1 MLEAHLRKVQL
12 SCETIQPQRMED
24 LCQRRPTG
32 DSAAPLKLPL
42 GSNSGLSDHM
52 SGQHIHLRDSQIV
65 RQHPSIDRSCFVYSQ
80 RAYLCFSG
88 RNMLKSR
95 CSCLIPVPLEKM
107 RDHFLRAVFCKG
119 SSPCCRF
126 PPCYAMF
133 IIEDALAYHFL
144 NHKNRFHELATTKE
158 STFLFGSWCK
168 CLPHAQQNL
177 EFRRLLWPQ
186 HLLAYSTLLLKL
198 ADVATCVSRG
208 FDQKVFFC
216 KPWANEALYQQR
228 QMSAAVL

>member
-32 DSAAPLKLPL
+32 DSAAQLKLPL

-80 RAYLCFSG
+80 RAYLCFSD

-95 CSCLIPVPLEKM
+95 CNCLIPVPLEKM

-133 IIEDALAYHFL
+133 IVE
-144 NHKNRFHELATTKE
+144 N
-158 STFLFGSWCK
+158 
-168 CLPHAQQNL
+168 
-177 EFRRLLWPQ
+177 
-186 HLLAYSTLLLKL
+186 HLLIISWTTRIAFMNSLLQKNQLSFLK
-198 ADVATCVSRG
+198 ADA
-208 FDQKVFFC
+208 
-216 KPWANEALYQQR
+216 
-228 QMSAAVL
+228 SACRMRNRT